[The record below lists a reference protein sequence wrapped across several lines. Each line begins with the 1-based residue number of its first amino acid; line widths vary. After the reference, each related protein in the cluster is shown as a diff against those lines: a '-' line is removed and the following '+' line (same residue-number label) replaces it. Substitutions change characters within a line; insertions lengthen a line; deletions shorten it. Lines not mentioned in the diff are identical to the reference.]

1 MKMSITNAY
10 IGMKSLRLIPIILVA
25 LLFASCE
32 KMLDTKPDNQYGDEF
47 TWSLPDKAEGV
58 LVNAYA
64 NIMTQWD
71 HWSGNNFLDVATDNA
86 VTNDFSSGLY
96 AMAFGSLSNQ
106 SNPIGNWNNAYNQ
119 FRNIHLFLENGL
131 NDSIR
136 YSVVDDVVEQ
146 AMRRRLLGEAYFL
159 RAWWGMELL
168 RIYGGIAEDG
178 QALGYVIITKNL
190 SMDDLQS
197 VDGLQRNTYEEC
209 VQQITNDLDSAI
221 KYLPLAYTGPD
232 RVVGNSQFGRAN
244 RKAALALMSRVHT
257 MGASPAFQ
265 PQGSYAI
272 SADSI
277 KSKWQRAAITSHRAI
292 SEGQLGAFT
301 ALTAANFSPAV
312 TPGDFIFRMHFNNN
326 NMESRN
332 YPPYFFGQGRVNPSQ
347 NLVDAFYDS
356 KGYPINH
363 PQSVYDPQNPY
374 TNRDPRLSLTVYYN
388 DRVFDNRP
396 LEIYYDTERESYGR
410 DAFGYDYRNTRTGYY
425 LRKWLSATPNL
436 LNPIQ
441 SGNDRHMHALLR
453 RSEVYFN
460 LAEALNEAVG
470 PFFPL
475 AGAGTQT
482 ALAIMTDI
490 RAKSLSISSDPYI
503 ITVGIAGQDAFR
515 EFIQNERR
523 LEFAFE
529 NMRYFDMRR
538 WLLPL
543 DEPVRGCLIT
553 KNSEGFVYQGTDP
566 NGEAII
572 VEERMFDDPRYYYSP
587 LPYSEL
593 IKNPNLK
600 DNRGW
605 FGR

>member
-1 MKMSITNAY
+1 
-10 IGMKSLRLIPIILVA
+10 MKSQLLLPILLVF
-25 LLFASCE
+25 LLFAACD

-71 HWSGNNFLDVATDNA
+71 HWSGNNFLDVATDDA

-96 AMAFGSLSNQ
+96 SLAFGSLSNQ
-106 SNPIGNWNNAYNQ
+106 SNPIGNWNTAYNQ

-136 YSVVDDVVEQ
+136 YSVVDDEVEQ
-146 AMRRRLLGEAYFL
+146 AMRNRLIGEAYFL
-159 RAWWGMELL
+159 RAWWGMELI

-178 QALGYVIITKNL
+178 QALGYVVITRNL
-190 SMDDLQS
+190 SMDDLQN
-197 VDGLQRNTYEEC
+197 VEGLQRNTYEEC

-221 KYLPLAYTGPD
+221 KYLPLAYAGPD
-232 RVVGNSQFGRAN
+232 RVIGNSQFGRAN
-244 RKAALALMSRVHT
+244 QKAAWALKSRVHT
-257 MGASPAFQ
+257 MAASPAFQ

-272 SADSI
+272 TADSI
-277 KSKWQRAAITSHRAI
+277 QRKWQRAALTSYKAI
-292 SEGQLGAFT
+292 NEGQLGSFT
-301 ALTAANFSPAV
+301 ALTETNFNPSV
-312 TPGDFIFRMHFNNN
+312 TPGDFLFRMHFNNS

-332 YPPYFFGQGRVNPSQ
+332 YPPAFFGQGRANPSQ

-356 KGYPINH
+356 QGYPIDH
-363 PQSVYDPQNPY
+363 AQSTYDPQNPY
-374 TNRDPRLSLTVYYN
+374 ANRDPRLALTVYYN
-388 DRVFDNRP
+388 GRVFDNRP
-396 LEIYYDTERESYGR
+396 LEIYYDSETETYGR
-410 DAFGYDYRNTRTGYY
+410 DAAGYDYQNTRTGYY
-425 LRKWLSATPNL
+425 LRKWLSTTPDM
-436 LNPIQ
+436 LNPVQ
-441 SGNDRHMHALLR
+441 GSNDRHMHALLR

-460 LAEALNEAVG
+460 LAEVINEAVG
-470 PFFPL
+470 PFFTME
-475 AGAGTQT
+475 GAGTQT
-482 ALAIMTDI
+482 AMSLMTDI
-490 RAKSLSISSDPYI
+490 RGKSLSIASDPYLI
-503 ITVGIAGQDAFR
+503 NVAIGGKEAFR
-515 EFIQNERR
+515 ELIQNERR

-543 DEPVRGCLIT
+543 DEPVRGCMVT
-553 KNSEGFVYQGTDP
+553 KTSEGFVYQGTDP
-566 NGEAII
+566 NGEEII
-572 VEERMFDDPRYYYSP
+572 VEERMFDDPKYYYSP

-593 IKNPNLK
+593 MKNPHLK